1 MARPR
6 SGERRAE
13 ILQVLARMLQE
24 QAGEHITTAEL
35 ARAVGVSEAALYRH
49 FPSKAKMFE
58 SLIEFIEESVFTR
71 ITRILAEEP
80 QWEARL
86 QQILTLVLGF
96 ADKNPGMARLLQGGV
111 LTGETERLRVR
122 ISQFYDR
129 IETQLRQILRE
140 AEATGGPRLAV
151 NETAQLLLAF
161 LEGRIAQYVRSG
173 FTASPVEGWEKQWEL
188 LSRGALRACSTNGVG
203 PAHRTVRVF
212 A

>member
-6 SGERRAE
+6 SGERREE

-24 QAGEHITTAEL
+24 QAGVHITTAEL

-80 QWEARL
+80 QRDARL

-122 ISQFYDR
+122 IAQFYDR

-140 AEATGGPRLAV
+140 GEAVGGARLAV

-161 LEGRIAQYVRSG
+161 VEGRIAQYVRSG
-173 FTASPVEGWEKQWEL
+173 FTASPVQGWEKQWEL
-188 LSRGALRACSTNGVG
+188 LHGALRA
-203 PAHRTVRVF
+203 
-212 A
+212 

>member
-86 QQILTLVLGF
+86 QQILTLVLSF

-129 IETQLRQILRE
+129 IETQLRQVLRE
-140 AEATGGPRLAV
+140 AEATGGPRVSV
-151 NETAQLLLAF
+151 NDTAQLLLAF

-188 LSRGALRACSTNGVG
+188 LSRGALRA
-203 PAHRTVRVF
+203 
-212 A
+212 

>member
-6 SGERRAE
+6 SGERREE

-24 QAGEHITTAEL
+24 QAGEHVTTAEL

-80 QWEARL
+80 QYEARL
-86 QQILTLVLGF
+86 QQVLALLLGF

-111 LTGETERLRVR
+111 LTGETERLRAR
-122 ISQFYDR
+122 ITQFYER

-140 AEATGGPRLAV
+140 GEAAGGPRLAV

-161 LEGRIAQYVRSG
+161 AEGRIAQYVRSG
-173 FTASPVEGWEKQWEL
+173 FKLSPVEAWEKQWEL
-188 LSRGALRACSTNGVG
+188 LKGGALHT
-203 PAHRTVRVF
+203 
-212 A
+212 

>member
-6 SGERRAE
+6 SGERREE

-24 QAGEHITTAEL
+24 QAGEHVTTAEL

-80 QWEARL
+80 QYEARL
-86 QQILTLVLGF
+86 QQVLTLVLGF

-111 LTGETERLRVR
+111 LTGETERLRTR
-122 ISQFYDR
+122 IAQFYER

-140 AEATGGPRLAV
+140 GEAMGAPRLAV

-161 LEGRIAQYVRSG
+161 VEGRIAQYVRSG
-173 FTASPVEGWEKQWEL
+173 FKVSPVEAWEKQWEIL
-188 LSRGALRACSTNGVG
+188 VRGALRA
-203 PAHRTVRVF
+203 
-212 A
+212 

>member
-6 SGERRAE
+6 SGERREE

-24 QAGEHITTAEL
+24 QTGEHVTTAEL

-71 ITRILAEEP
+71 ITRILAEETKS
-80 QWEARL
+80 EARL
-86 QQILTLVLGF
+86 QQVITLILGF

-111 LTGETERLRVR
+111 LTGETERLRAR
-122 ISQFYDR
+122 IAQFYER

-140 AEATGGPRLAV
+140 GEAAGGPRLAV
-151 NETAQLLLAF
+151 NETAQLFLAF
-161 LEGRIAQYVRSG
+161 TEGRIAQYVRSG
-173 FTASPVEGWEKQWEL
+173 FKVSPMETWEKQWEL
-188 LSRGALRACSTNGVG
+188 LRRGALLG
-203 PAHRTVRVF
+203 
-212 A
+212 

>member
-71 ITRILAEEP
+71 ITRIIAEEP

-129 IETQLRQILRE
+129 IETQLRQVLRE
-140 AEATGGPRLAV
+140 GEAPGSTRLAV
-151 NETAQLLLAF
+151 NETAQLLLAI

-188 LSRGALRACSTNGVG
+188 LSRGALRA
-203 PAHRTVRVF
+203 
-212 A
+212 

>member
-6 SGERRAE
+6 SGERREE

-24 QAGEHITTAEL
+24 QAGVHITTAEL

-80 QWEARL
+80 QRDARL
-86 QQILTLVLGF
+86 QQILTLILGF

-122 ISQFYDR
+122 IAQFYDR

-140 AEATGGPRLAV
+140 GEAAGGARLAV

-161 LEGRIAQYVRSG
+161 IEGRIAQYVRSG
-173 FTASPVEGWEKQWEL
+173 FTASPVQGWEKQWEL
-188 LSRGALRACSTNGVG
+188 LRGVLRA
-203 PAHRTVRVF
+203 
-212 A
+212 

>member
-6 SGERRAE
+6 SGERREE

-24 QAGEHITTAEL
+24 QAGEHVTTAEL

-80 QWEARL
+80 QYEARL
-86 QQILTLVLGF
+86 QQVLALLLGF

-111 LTGETERLRVR
+111 LTGETERLRAR
-122 ISQFYDR
+122 ITQFYER

-140 AEATGGPRLAV
+140 GEAAGGPRLAV

-161 LEGRIAQYVRSG
+161 AEGRIAQYVRSG
-173 FTASPVEGWEKQWEL
+173 FKLSPVEAWEKQWEL
-188 LSRGALRACSTNGVG
+188 LGRGALRA
-203 PAHRTVRVF
+203 
-212 A
+212 

>member
-6 SGERRAE
+6 SGERREE

-24 QAGEHITTAEL
+24 QAGVHITTAEL

-80 QWEARL
+80 QRDARL

-122 ISQFYDR
+122 IAQFYDR

-140 AEATGGPRLAV
+140 GEAAGGPRLAV

-161 LEGRIAQYVRSG
+161 IEGRIAQYVRSG
-173 FTASPVEGWEKQWEL
+173 FTASPVQGWEKQWEL
-188 LSRGALRACSTNGVG
+188 LRGVLRG
-203 PAHRTVRVF
+203 
-212 A
+212 

>member
-6 SGERRAE
+6 SGERREE

-24 QAGEHITTAEL
+24 QAGQHITTAEL

-80 QWEARL
+80 QRDARL

-129 IETQLRQILRE
+129 IETQLRQVLRE
-140 AEATGGPRLAV
+140 GEAASSVRLAV

-188 LSRGALRACSTNGVG
+188 LSRGALRA
-203 PAHRTVRVF
+203 
-212 A
+212 